1 MESRIISLE
10 TVIKG
15 LKFVAENQ
23 DLEYKEYITKLR
35 SIIGDYNLEDFSK
48 QFPGLENEF
57 LFYGLASG
65 SLGAGASILINILY
79 SSDLRE
85 YVNEKF
91 LSVDDEYSIYNY
103 IRLTTKEN
111 YTKEMVDKIN
121 QSKKSKG
128 HKILPFSKVIEALK
142 YIAEN
147 KHVKYEEFIIGL
159 RNIVDNYSFEDFLY
173 QFPDV
178 QLESIFNGLS
188 NGSLSAG
195 VGIIVN
201 VLSSSFNRDFVNEKF
216 LGIDDKY
223 SIYHFIRIT
232 TGENY
237 TKNMID
243 SNTDEMVM

>member
-178 QLESIFNGLS
+178 QLKWIFKRWWWN
-188 NGSLSAG
+188 NCKC
-195 VGIIVN
+195 III
-201 VLSSSFNRDFVNEKF
+201 KF
-216 LGIDDKY
+216 
-223 SIYHFIRIT
+223 
-232 TGENY
+232 
-237 TKNMID
+237 
-243 SNTDEMVM
+243 